1 MDRTT
6 EHGQGDATI
15 VVGGCA
21 PDDDQR
27 PAVSTRPLGQPAPRR
42 HLAPEDSDPAFAQKR
57 RRFVDGLER
66 AIAEVNREI
75 IGRAVDT
82 LDREA
87 FLRLALR
94 VAELRASYIE
104 HGLTVAKGHPDRAA
118 IELLAERRLAYE
130 EMRHVFEATQ
140 RVVERGYVELP
151 G

>member
-1 MDRTT
+1 M
-6 EHGQGDATI
+6 
-15 VVGGCA
+15 
-21 PDDDQR
+21 
-27 PAVSTRPLGQPAPRR
+27 STRPLGQPAPRR

-57 RRFVDGLER
+57 RRFVDGLEW
-66 AIAEVNREI
+66 AIAETNREI
-75 IGRAVDT
+75 IGRAVGS

-104 HGLTVAKGHPDRAA
+104 HGLTVAQGHPDRAA

-140 RVVERGYVELP
+140 RVVERGYVDLP

>member
-1 MDRTT
+1 MAAGEPR
-6 EHGQGDATI
+6 QMA
-15 VVGGCA
+15 GC
-21 PDDDQR
+21 PM
-27 PAVSTRPLGQPAPRR
+27 STRPLVQPAPRR

-66 AIAEVNREI
+66 AIAEANREI
-75 IGRAVDT
+75 IGRAFDT

-104 HGLTVAKGHPDRAA
+104 HGLRVAQGHPDRLA

-130 EMRHVFEATQ
+130 EMRQVFEATQ
-140 RVVERGYVELP
+140 RVVERGYVDLP